1 MPSRWMR
8 SSLVSLISTWCG
20 GRLPRGLPWQWVLA
34 GLSTAATDLS
44 TWTWVIVSADSL
56 KGDWNYL
63 RMYAGAI
70 LCGFS
75 IVVVL
80 LPAFYAS
87 PVRTVLEG
95 RGDAVRSPG

>member
-1 MPSRWMR
+1 LR
-8 SSLVSLISTWCG
+8 
-20 GRLPRGLPWQWVLA
+20 WQWILA

-44 TWTWVIVSADSL
+44 AWTGVIVSADSF

-63 RMYAGAI
+63 RMHAEAI

-80 LPAFYAS
+80 LPASYES